1 MDLQATQAVMQGA
14 ASALRVPESPASS
27 ALEAARG
34 FAETLAA
41 AESQSVAALTTGA
54 DPHDLMTAIAESKLA
69 VDAVVA
75 VRDRA
80 VEAYQEILRMP
91 V

>member
-1 MDLQATQAVMQGA
+1 MDTIRISAAMQATGQSPLM
-14 ASALRVPESPASS
+14 PETTGDA

-41 AESQSVAALTTGA
+41 AEAQSVAALTTGA

-69 VDAVVA
+69 VETVVTI
-75 VRDRA
+75 RDRA
-80 VEAYQEILRMP
+80 VEAYQELLRMP

>member
-1 MDLQATQAVMQGA
+1 MDPIRISAAVAAGQPPLATASPGA
-14 ASALRVPESPASS
+14 TAM
-27 ALEAARG
+27 EAARG

-41 AESQSVAALTTGA
+41 AEAQSVAALTTGA

-69 VDAVVA
+69 VETVVTI
-75 VRDRA
+75 RDRA
-80 VEAYQEILRMP
+80 VEAYQELLRMP